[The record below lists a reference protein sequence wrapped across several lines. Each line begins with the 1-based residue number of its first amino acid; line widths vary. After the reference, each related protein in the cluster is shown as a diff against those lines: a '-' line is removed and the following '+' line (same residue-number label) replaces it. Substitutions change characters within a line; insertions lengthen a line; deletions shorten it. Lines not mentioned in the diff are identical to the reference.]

1 MSGPKLSMTTTRADR
16 PIEPGDLILVELGP
30 VRGTEQDGRRPVL
43 VVSFAEMH
51 TLTKRAVICPVTSNL
66 DPWPT
71 KVFLPEGLGVRG
83 AVLTDQIRSIDRQN
97 RILRRIGSVPSAVL
111 ADVRHQLALIL
122 GLRTE

>member
-1 MSGPKLSMTTTRADR
+1 M
-16 PIEPGDLILVELGP
+16 ILVELGP
-30 VRGTEQDGRRPVL
+30 VRGTEQDGWRPAL

>member
-1 MSGPKLSMTTTRADR
+1 MTTTRADR

-30 VRGTEQDGRRPVL
+30 VRGTEQDGRRPAL

>member
-1 MSGPKLSMTTTRADR
+1 MSGPKSSMTTTRADR

-30 VRGTEQDGRRPVL
+30 VRGTEQDGRRPAL

>member
-1 MSGPKLSMTTTRADR
+1 MTMILADR

-30 VRGTEQDGRRPVL
+30 VRGTEQDGRRPAL

-51 TLTKRAVICPVTSNL
+51 TLTKRAVICPITSNV

-83 AVLTDQIRSIDRQN
+83 AVLTDQIRSIDQQK
-97 RILRRIGSVPSAVL
+97 RILRRIGSVPGGVL